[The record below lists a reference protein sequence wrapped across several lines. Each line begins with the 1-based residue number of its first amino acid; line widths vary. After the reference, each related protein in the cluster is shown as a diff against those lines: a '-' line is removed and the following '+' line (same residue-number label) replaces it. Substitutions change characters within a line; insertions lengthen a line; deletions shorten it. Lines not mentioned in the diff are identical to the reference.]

1 MTDTIIK
8 RMEAAA
14 NANRD
19 RIAYKCGACA
29 ITYGTLWDEA
39 RRYAVC
45 LRRQGTSPVVLLQ
58 DKRCETVIAMVAC
71 LLAGRAYVPVDVKT
85 PAGRVARILQMTGAE
100 LVLTDRPV
108 KANGAMVCTLR
119 GLAEQMNGGGIS
131 SVDDVHAGEQDA
143 DPGTEC
149 TAESGAECDAD
160 LGAEL
165 DENRIAYMIFTSG
178 STGEPKGV
186 PITAANLGNFANWIA
201 GISPLCDYRNC
212 NVLNQASF
220 AFDLSVA
227 DIYYAL
233 GNGHTL
239 IANEADMRAEYDH
252 IFELFS
258 TEKINVAVM
267 TPTCMKMCLLN
278 DEFTEENFPEFRCVY
293 FCGERLEKKT
303 VERLFRHFPKL
314 AVINAYGPTE
324 ATSAVSAVTVT
335 PEMLVSEEVLPVG
348 EIASAATEIAIEDGE
363 IVLRGASVFSGYLG
377 DTCGRHYTENGV
389 NCYRTGDYGEIRDGK
404 LYCGGRKDSQ
414 VKYMGYRIE
423 LADIESNLLSVDGV
437 SDCAVTANRNAE
449 GAVSTIRAFVTV
461 EPDGPDETAIRERL
475 ARRVPAYMVPKKIS
489 VVSELPVNS
498 NGKLDR
504 KALKQYD

>member
-19 RIAYKCGACA
+19 RIAYKCGARA

-45 LRRQGTSPVVLLQ
+45 LRRQGTSPVVLFQ

-108 KANGAMVCTLR
+108 EVNGAMVCTLR
-119 GLAEQMNGGGIS
+119 SLPERMNVGGVT
-131 SVDDVHAGEQDA
+131 SVDALCRGERDA
-143 DPGTEC
+143 EPGTEC
-149 TAESGAECDAD
+149 AVDIDTEPGED
-160 LGAEL
+160 
-165 DENRIAYMIFTSG
+165 RIAYMIFTSG

-186 PITAANLGNFANWIA
+186 PITVANLGNFANWIA
-201 GISPLCDYRNC
+201 ELSPLCDYRNC

-239 IANEADMRAEYDH
+239 IANEADMRTEYDH
-252 IFELFS
+252 IFELFAA
-258 TEKINVAVM
+258 EKINVAVM

-278 DEFTEENFPEFRCVY
+278 DEFTEENFPEFHCVY

-324 ATSAVSAVTVT
+324 ATSAVSAVTIS
-335 PEMLVSEEVLPVG
+335 PEMLASEEVLPVG

-363 IVLRGASVFSGYLG
+363 IVLRGASVFGGYLG
-377 DTCGRHYTENGV
+377 GACGGHYTENGV
-389 NCYRTGDYGEIRDGK
+389 NCYRTGDYGAIRGGK

-461 EPDGPDETAIRERL
+461 EPGGPDEAAIRERL
-475 ARRVPAYMVPKKIS
+475 AQKVPAYMVPKKIS
-489 VVSELPVNS
+489 VVTELPVNS

>member
-1 MTDTIIK
+1 MTDTIIQ

-19 RIAYKCGACA
+19 RIAYKCGDRA

-39 RRYAVC
+39 RRCAAC
-45 LRRQGTSPVVLLQ
+45 LRRQGSSPVVLFQ

-85 PAGRVARILQMTGAE
+85 PAGRVAQILEMTGAE
-100 LVLTDRPV
+100 LVLTDRPID
-108 KANGAMVCTLR
+108 APGAAVCTLR
-119 GLAEQMNGGGIS
+119 ELEGLSGS
-131 SVDDVHAGEQDA
+131 SENELPVGEFA
-143 DPGTEC
+143 R
-149 TAESGAECDAD
+149 
-160 LGAEL
+160 EL
-165 DENRIAYMIFTSG
+165 DENRVAYMIFTSG

-201 GISPLCDYRNC
+201 GISPLCEYRNC

-252 IFELFS
+252 IFELFER
-258 TEKINVAVM
+258 EKINVAIM

-278 DEFTEENFPEFRCVY
+278 DAFTEENFPEFRCVY
-293 FCGERLEKKT
+293 FCGERLEKRT

-314 AVINAYGPTE
+314 SVINAYGPTE
-324 ATSAVSAVTVT
+324 ATSAVSAVTIT
-335 PEMLVSEEVLPVG
+335 PEMLSAEEVLPVG
-348 EIASAATEIAIEDGE
+348 EIASAATEITVEDGE
-363 IVLRGASVFSGYLG
+363 IVLRGASVFGGYLG
-377 DTCGRHYTENGV
+377 GVEGGHFSKDGV
-389 NCYRTGDYGEIRDGK
+389 NGYRTGDYGDIRDGK

-414 VKYMGYRIE
+414 IKYMGYRIE
-423 LADIESNLLSVDGV
+423 LADIESNLLAIDGV
-437 SDCAVTANRNAE
+437 ADCAVTANLNAE
-449 GAVSTIRAFVTV
+449 GTVSAIRAFATV
-461 EPDGPDETAIRERL
+461 EPGGPDAAAIRSEL
-475 ARRVPAYMVPKKIS
+475 SRRVPAYMVPKKIS
-489 VVSELPVNS
+489 IVSELPVND